1 MAGTSANA
9 ISDSYDFYCVASE
22 GYQDLFIRKGA
33 KPEKMRVTGIP
44 NFDDCKQ
51 YYENDFPHKGY
62 VLVCTSDLREKFRY
76 ENRKKFIEYAV
87 EIADGRQLIFK
98 LHPNENFDRATQEI
112 NRWAPGALVYSLGS
126 AEEMIANCDVL
137 TTSFSST
144 VYVGLALD
152 KMVYSSLPMDELK
165 ALKPWQNGC
174 AAELIADVCR
184 EVIEGI
190 PSERS

>member
-1 MAGTSANA
+1 
-9 ISDSYDFYCVASE
+9 
-22 GYQDLFIRKGA
+22 
-33 KPEKMRVTGIP
+33 MRVIGIP

-165 ALKPWQNGC
+165 ALKP
-174 AAELIADVCR
+174 
-184 EVIEGI
+184 
-190 PSERS
+190 

>member
-33 KPEKMRVTGIP
+33 KPEKMRVIGIP

-112 NRWAPGALVYSLGS
+112 NIWAPSALVYSLSS

-174 AAELIADVCR
+174 AAELIADVCH

>member
-1 MAGTSANA
+1 MGSRRAR
-9 ISDSYDFYCVASE
+9 
-22 GYQDLFIRKGA
+22 LFIGQCRG
-33 KPEKMRVTGIP
+33 
-44 NFDDCKQ
+44 D
-51 YYENDFPHKGY
+51 
-62 VLVCTSDLREKFRY
+62 
-76 ENRKKFIEYAV
+76 
-87 EIADGRQLIFK
+87 
-98 LHPNENFDRATQEI
+98 
-112 NRWAPGALVYSLGS
+112 
-126 AEEMIANCDVL
+126 IANCDVL